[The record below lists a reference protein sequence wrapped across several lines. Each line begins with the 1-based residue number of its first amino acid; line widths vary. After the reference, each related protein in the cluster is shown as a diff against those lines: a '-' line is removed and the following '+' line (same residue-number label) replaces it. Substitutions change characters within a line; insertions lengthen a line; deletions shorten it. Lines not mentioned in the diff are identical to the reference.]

1 LVHQFRNLG
10 EDIWRILQ
18 HECEISLSEIDAST
32 SQFHLR
38 GIHKRDLRAL
48 AAKVRKL
55 VEKSGMGTRVT
66 VSEI

>member
-1 LVHQFRNLG
+1 LSSLKKVNQAINKALLNPDVQRQLAGADILGLVK
-10 EDIWRILQ
+10 
-18 HECEISLSEIDAST
+18 
-32 SQFHLR
+32 
-38 GIHKRDLRAL
+38 HKRDLRAL